1 MKTVRERVLQ
11 AATELFDSRGINS
24 SGIDTI
30 IAHSGIAKASLYK
43 YFPSKNQLI
52 IEYLKQKSN
61 RLFTWLNQQLDNET
75 SNSQEKLFEL
85 CELFEQ
91 WMTTSDFQGL
101 PFHIASVEFPDPA
114 HPVNH
119 YSVELSQQLQQYITN
134 IAKQAGVKQA
144 KVLAHQ
150 LAIIFEGGAMLERLN
165 PQSGAANRAKTAA
178 ITLIKSYL

>member
-11 AATELFDSRGINS
+11 SATELFDSRGINA

-52 IEYLKQKSN
+52 IEYLKEKSN
-61 RLFTWLNQQLDNET
+61 RLFTWLNQQLDNKHI
-75 SNSQEKLFEL
+75 NAQQKLFEL

-91 WMTTSDFQGL
+91 WMSTSDFQGL

-119 YSVELSQQLQQYITN
+119 FSVALSQQLQQYIAN
-134 IAKQAGVKQA
+134 IAKQAGIKQA
-144 KVLAHQ
+144 KTLAHQ

-165 PQSGAANRAKTAA
+165 PHSSAANRAKNAA

>member
-1 MKTVRERVLQ
+1 MSTIKQRVLQ
-11 AATELFDSRGINS
+11 AATELFDSRGINA
-24 SGIDTI
+24 SGIDSI

-52 IEYLKQKSN
+52 IEYLNQKSN
-61 RLFTWLNQQLDNET
+61 RLFTWLNQQLENKQADST
-75 SNSQEKLFEL
+75 QKLFEL

-91 WMTTSDFQGL
+91 WMTTADFQGL

-114 HPVNH
+114 HPVH
-119 YSVELSQQLQQYITN
+119 HCSVQLSQQLQQYLAD
-134 IAKQAGVKQA
+134 IALQAGIKEA
-144 KVLAHQ
+144 KALAHQ

-165 PQSGAANRAKTAA
+165 PKSGAAKRAKTAA